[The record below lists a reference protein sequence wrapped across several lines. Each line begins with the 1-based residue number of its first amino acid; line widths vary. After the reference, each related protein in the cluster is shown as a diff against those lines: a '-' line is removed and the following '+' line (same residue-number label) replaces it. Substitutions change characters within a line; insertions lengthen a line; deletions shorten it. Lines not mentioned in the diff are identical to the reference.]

1 MPFFLAIGSVC
12 WKGYYPHMSD
22 QTENKVNLPTT
33 PTGTQPHLHYS
44 RRRVRIGLTTTLIGF
59 LVFLLGI
66 RPDAFGLDRSPVIGF
81 VQVAVFLIGLAILC
95 IGGYISLMALWKN
108 ETPSIIADFGL
119 RVVTTGYVV
128 CVFTGMA
135 DIFGF
140 GTDPLPFVPYFGPLQ
155 AVGVQIGQYVIAI
168 GMLMLIPY
176 HHYFKSNQ
184 S

>member
-1 MPFFLAIGSVC
+1 
-12 WKGYYPHMSD
+12 MSEQSD
-22 QTENKVNLPTT
+22 ETKDSTT
-33 PTGTQPHLHYS
+33 TRSDSQPQVFYS
-44 RRRVRIGLTTTLIGF
+44 RRRIRLGLSVTLIGF

-81 VQVAVFLIGLAILC
+81 VQVAVFLIGLAFLC
-95 IGGYISLMALWKN
+95 IGGYLSLMALWKN
-108 ETPSIIADFGL
+108 ETPSITADFGL
-119 RVVTTGYVV
+119 RIVTTGFVV

-155 AVGVQIGQYVIAI
+155 AIGVQIGEYVIVI

-176 HHYFKSNQ
+176 HRYKK
-184 S
+184 